1 MGYLKISLMSV
12 SVVVGTII
20 AVFAWLF
27 KVYTPITNGV
37 IHLKNAKGEY
47 KILRETK
54 TAIPHIY
61 ADDENGA
68 AYA

>member
-1 MGYLKISLMSV
+1 MGFLKILLVSV
-12 SVVVGTII
+12 SVIVAAII
-20 AVFAWLF
+20 AVFGWLF
-27 KVYTPITNGV
+27 NAYRPLTNGV
-37 IHLKNAKGEY
+37 IHLKKAKGEY

-61 ADDENGA
+61 ADDENSA